1 MGLAPAALWGVIN
14 LARRGPDAA
23 AWLLSDPDWGLFSLG
38 VNACS
43 VAVPLSVAYA
53 VVRHRVFDVKVAI
66 RRGIQ
71 YLLAKR
77 ALQVLLA
84 LPSAALLYTLVAY
97 RHRTIAELVTGTTAY
112 LYWILALGLSLKFRS
127 RIARWLD
134 QKFFREQ
141 YDSEQIVLNLVDD
154 LARFD
159 SVDEMTGFVFE
170 QLERSLHPKSMHL
183 WWREGSEMRLA
194 YSSDPALTGA
204 LCPVT
209 EPLLGRLGTLANV
222 PLPAETGVSGAES
235 RWLTTRG
242 IQLIVPLVGAER
254 IEGVLMLGEKR
265 SEESY
270 SAGDE
275 RLLHAVTREAS
286 VIRENLR
293 LKVQVIDEQRVRHEV
308 LAKLDRSLV
317 NLLKECPVC
326 GACFDSSAQTCDRDG
341 SQLTLTLPVARTIDD
356 KYRLEQLIG
365 RGGMGA
371 VYEARDLGLG
381 RQVAIKIMLGGG
393 FGHETAL
400 RRFRREAQA
409 VARLNHP
416 NIVSLYDFGE
426 LEGGGAYLVME
437 RLHGATLRAEMK
449 RVGVFA
455 PAETADWFEQILAG
469 LSAAHEHGVVHRD
482 LKPENILGGRRA
494 SGSLVVKILDFGLAK
509 SLPFAAGTP
518 VSQSL
523 TESGVVLG
531 TLAYMAPEQLSGK
544 DVDQRADLYAAGVVL
559 VEMLTG
565 HRPFENSAT
574 LRADYHL
581 PSDFPNQP
589 ALDAILPRCLATAPG
604 ERFSSAPELRGV
616 LIPALRARN

>member
-1 MGLAPAALWGVIN
+1 
-14 LARRGPDAA
+14 
-23 AWLLSDPDWGLFSLG
+23 
-38 VNACS
+38 
-43 VAVPLSVAYA
+43 
-53 VVRHRVFDVKVAI
+53 
-66 RRGIQ
+66 
-71 YLLAKR
+71 
-77 ALQVLLA
+77 
-84 LPSAALLYTLVAY
+84 
-97 RHRTIAELVTGTTAY
+97 
-112 LYWILALGLSLKFRS
+112 
-127 RIARWLD
+127 
-134 QKFFREQ
+134 
-141 YDSEQIVLNLVDD
+141 
-154 LARFD
+154 
-159 SVDEMTGFVFE
+159 
-170 QLERSLHPKSMHL
+170 
-183 WWREGSEMRLA
+183 
-194 YSSDPALTGA
+194 
-204 LCPVT
+204 
-209 EPLLGRLGTLANV
+209 
-222 PLPAETGVSGAES
+222 
-235 RWLTTRG
+235 
-242 IQLIVPLVGAER
+242 
-254 IEGVLMLGEKR
+254 MLGEKR

-317 NLLKECPVC
+317 SLLRECPAC
-326 GACFDSSAQTCDRDG
+326 GACYDSGAQTCDRDA
-341 SQLTLTLPVARTIDD
+341 SPLTLTLPVARTIDD

-437 RLHGATLRAEMK
+437 RLRGVTLRAEMK
-449 RVGVFA
+449 RVGVFS
-455 PAETADWFEQILAG
+455 PAETADWFERILAG
-469 LSAAHEHGVVHRD
+469 LAAAHEHGVVHRD
-482 LKPENILGGRRA
+482 LKPENMLGGRRA

-509 SLPFAAGTP
+509 NLPLATGTLA
-518 VSQSL
+518 SQSL

-559 VEMLTG
+559 VEILTG
-565 HRPFENSAT
+565 HRPFEHGPS

-581 PSDFPNQP
+581 PPGFPNRP
-589 ALDAILPRCLATAPG
+589 ALDAVLQRCLATAPG
-604 ERFSSAPELRGV
+604 ERFPSAAELHSA
-616 LIPALRARN
+616 LIPALRACN

>member
-1 MGLAPAALWGVIN
+1 MRISAAASNGWPFGGVVGLAPAALWGVLN
-14 LARRGPDAA
+14 FARRNPDVA
-23 AWLLSDPDWGLFSLG
+23 AWLLPGSYWGLFSLV

-43 VAVPLSVAYA
+43 VLVPLSVAYA
-53 VVRHRVFDVKVAI
+53 VVKHRVFDVKVAI

-84 LPSAALLYTLVAY
+84 FPSAALLYTLVAY

-127 RIARWLD
+127 PIARWLD

-159 SVDEMTGFVFE
+159 SVDEMTGFVFQ

-209 EPLLGRLGTLANV
+209 EPLLGRLGTSQTFRSRRRRGF
-222 PLPAETGVSGAES
+222 PEPSPDGSRHGAI
-235 RWLTTRG
+235 R
-242 IQLIVPLVGAER
+242 LIVPLVGAER

-308 LAKLDRSLV
+308 LAKLDRGLV
-317 NLLKECPVC
+317 NLLQECPVC
-326 GACFDSSAQTCDRDG
+326 GACFESGAQTCDRDG
-341 SQLTLTLPVARTIDD
+341 SPLTLTLPVTRTIGD

-449 RVGVFA
+449 RVGVFS

-469 LSAAHEHGVVHRD
+469 LAAAHEQGVVHRD

-509 SLPFAAGTP
+509 NLPLAT
-518 VSQSL
+518 
-523 TESGVVLG
+523 G
-531 TLAYMAPEQLSGK
+531 TLL
-544 DVDQRADLYAAGVVL
+544 
-559 VEMLTG
+559 
-565 HRPFENSAT
+565 RPRVS
-574 LRADYHL
+574 
-581 PSDFPNQP
+581 PSP
-589 ALDAILPRCLATAPG
+589 ALCWELWLTWPPSSSREQTWI
-604 ERFSSAPELRGV
+604 SAPTFTR
-616 LIPALRARN
+616 RAWSSSRC